1 MRVRIRSI
9 EATCGSCAASRAGA
23 AHRVVMKD
31 FEELEQPA
39 VLLRCLLMAQYD
51 ERSTTLMARSR
62 KWPVIKQEKG

>member
-1 MRVRIRSI
+1 
-9 EATCGSCAASRAGA
+9 
-23 AHRVVMKD
+23 MKD

-62 KWPVIKQEKG
+62 KWPVIKQEKS